1 MEKKISIGLATVL
14 LGAMMLPA
22 AWAQDA
28 AAPAGPL
35 PSGGPG
41 MRGGHGNP
49 DEQVRHITRAVGL
62 TSEQQAQVRQIV
74 QDRDAKMA
82 QLQPGPG
89 RREQMRSLAMDGDAK
104 IRAILTDEQKPKFD
118 AWRSE
123 QMSKRQAMRQG
134 GGGAPPPADGS
145 GPPTQ

>member
-1 MEKKISIGLATVL
+1 
-14 LGAMMLPA
+14 
-22 AWAQDA
+22 
-28 AAPAGPL
+28 
-35 PSGGPG
+35 

-74 QDRDAKMA
+74 QDRDAKMG

-145 GPPTQ
+145 GPPPQ